1 MLTIILQKTT
11 DNELKLQTPKVLWQ
25 KKINK
30 FKSSF
35 LLFLFPELHSKW
47 MPKNLRVHY
56 PILELIQC
64 TANVFVPQAV
74 DEGIQHRGEHQ
85 WCSSAKPLNNF

>member
-35 LLFLFPELHSKW
+35 LLFLFSDLYSKW
-47 MPKNLRVHY
+47 MPKDLTLHY

-64 TANVFVPQAV
+64 TANVSVPQPV
-74 DEGIQHRGEHQ
+74 DEGIQHRGDHGVHQ
-85 WCSSAKPLNNF
+85 